1 LAVSC
6 TAVVAF
12 IAADVFNTVAD
23 VFNTI
28 AVVLN
33 AVVRL
38 PKNTL
43 VPTKN
48 RNYFNFK
55 AF

>member
-1 LAVSC
+1 MCSTV
-6 TAVVAF
+6 
-12 IAADVFNTVAD
+12 ADVLNTVADVLNTVAD

-33 AVVRL
+33 DVVRL

>member
-1 LAVSC
+1 MCSTV
-6 TAVVAF
+6 
-12 IAADVFNTVAD
+12 ADVFNTVAD
-23 VFNTI
+23 VFNTVADVFNTV

-33 AVVRL
+33 AVVRF